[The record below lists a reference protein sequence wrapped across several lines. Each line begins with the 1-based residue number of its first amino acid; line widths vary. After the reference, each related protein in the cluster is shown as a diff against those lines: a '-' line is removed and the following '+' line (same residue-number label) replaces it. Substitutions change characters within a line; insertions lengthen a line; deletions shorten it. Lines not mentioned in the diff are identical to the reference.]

1 MMNSFGRT
9 WYMCGNISAAVLWYM
24 TQAKIFFAI
33 FGNQRLCNE
42 IMKSP
47 NLRANIGHEKFGY
60 SKLKRA
66 GHGLCHESCTH
77 AREKP

>member
-1 MMNSFGRT
+1 MVDSFGRT
-9 WYMCGNISAAVLWYM
+9 WYICGNFSAAISWYM
-24 TQAKIFFAI
+24 TQAKKIFAI
-33 FGNQRLCNE
+33 FGNQRSCNE
-42 IMKSP
+42 ILKP
-47 NLRANIGHEKFGY
+47 LNLRANTGHENFGY